1 MAAWSQLYSVTGGS
15 AATLLGL
22 LFVAV
27 SVNASAALGKMHQ
40 NSRHLADQA
49 FQNYLVVMLVSLL
62 AIFPSL
68 SISELGY
75 GTLGVAALRGL
86 WALIRLYWAATKP
99 YEAGSRLQSLRQ
111 QVSSLAGF
119 ALLIYAASRMA
130 LGLGDEADGCVRAW
144 RGSYARRSTAAP
156 RAIVQAAASRAR
168 PTCSLSSTP
177 EMMTPNR
184 IEVSRKAATTAIG
197 AMVIAHSAKP

>member
-1 MAAWSQLYSVTGGS
+1 MQEWSQLYSVTGGS

-68 SISELGY
+68 TVPELGY
-75 GTLGVAALRGL
+75 ATLGVTALRGL
-86 WALIRLYWAATKP
+86 WALVRLYWAATKP
-99 YEAGSRLQSLRQ
+99 YEPGTRVQSLRQ
-111 QVSSLAGF
+111 HVSSLVGF
-119 ALLIYAASRMA
+119 ALLIYAAARMA
-130 LGLGDEADGCVRAW
+130 LGLGDNRTMFAIATVAFLVSATTVAW
-144 RGSYARRSTAAP
+144 RLLLRIAAG
-156 RAIVQAAASRAR
+156 VAS
-168 PTCSLSSTP
+168 
-177 EMMTPNR
+177 N
-184 IEVSRKAATTAIG
+184 VG
-197 AMVIAHSAKP
+197 VGN